1 EDAFKKSR
9 SKSEPSSPPP
19 SVPPGQRQIWSLP
32 LAFSRSSLSYY
43 FDMNMDQV
51 TSSLAPSRSAQKAS
65 VPGSAGEAPGS
76 VTKRLSSELMT
87 LMMSSSPGISAFPK
101 SDANLFEWAGTIG
114 GPAGT
119 IYAGLS
125 FKISISFPPNY
136 PYAAPTIK
144 FDSPCFHPNVDLAGG
159 AICLDILQDKWS
171 AVYSVQTI
179 LLSLQSLLGEPNNA
193 SPLNPDAAN
202 LWNNPEAFK
211 AELMK
216 HYRPMNDEVSA

>member
-1 EDAFKKSR
+1 ME
-9 SKSEPSSPPP
+9 
-19 SVPPGQRQIWSLP
+19 QL
-32 LAFSRSSLSYY
+32 
-43 FDMNMDQV
+43 
-51 TSSLAPSRSAQKAS
+51 TTSLAPPRNAPKPAVAGAHSESA
-65 VPGSAGEAPGS
+65 GS
-76 VTKRLSSELMT
+76 VTKRLGNELMS

-101 SDANLFEWAGTIG
+101 SDANLFEWAGTIE

-119 IYAGLS
+119 VYAGLT
-125 FKISISFPPNY
+125 FKISISFPSNY

-144 FDSPCFHPNVDLAGG
+144 FDTPCYHPNVDITVG

-202 LWNNPEAFK
+202 VWDSPEEFK
-211 AELMK
+211 QQLLK
-216 HYRPMNDEVSA
+216 HYRPIDDTSA